1 MTMLAELHVRDL
13 GIVDDVTVLLGPGL
27 TAITGETGAGKTL
40 LVEGLALLLGGRAD
54 ASIVRHGA
62 SEARV
67 EGRFLRGDGEEV
79 VLARVVPTDGRSR
92 AYIDGRLATAGE
104 LADVASELI
113 ELHGQ
118 HAHQRLLEPAAQRAA
133 LDAFIGDEAHQFLKE
148 LRAAR
153 ADERDLARQLE
164 SLGGDARS
172 RAREIDLLRFQVG
185 EIEQA
190 AIDDVDEESLLEAE
204 ESLLADATAHREAL
218 IHAYSV
224 LEERA
229 LDAIGEAVTTLSAR
243 APFGDLTDR
252 LRTSQSDLADLARE
266 LRLAYESVADD
277 PERLTSVRARRQLL
291 RDLCR
296 KYGDTLVDVLEFA
309 ADAVRRLTDLE
320 GFETRARELE
330 AERTAS
336 MARAADAAREL
347 TRLRAGA
354 SQPLA
359 EAVTARLRELAMPA
373 ARLEVVVESIALG
386 DDGADA
392 TTFHLAANPGEPAR
406 PLARAASGGEL
417 ARAMLALRLVLS
429 LAPPTVVF
437 DEVDAGIGGEAGLA
451 VGRLLAKLADERQ
464 VLCVTHLAQVAAF
477 ADSQMVVEKR
487 ETSGRTVALAQ
498 SVDGDARVTELSRM
512 LAGVGES
519 DHGRNHAAE
528 LLRSARADV
537 PEASARVASIPPS
550 REPGPKRPGAG
561 GARSGKR

>member
-1 MTMLAELHVRDL
+1 MLAELHVRDL

-185 EIEQA
+185 EIEQT

-252 LRTSQSDLADLARE
+252 LRTGQADLADLARE

-320 GFETRARELE
+320 GFETRAREIE

-336 MARAADAAREL
+336 MVR
-347 TRLRAGA
+347 
-354 SQPLA
+354 A

-528 LLRSARADV
+528 LLRCARADA
-537 PEASARVASIPPS
+537 PEASARSERTAASRVSRRAESEPDEEASIQPT
-550 REPGPKRPGAG
+550 REPGSKRPGAR